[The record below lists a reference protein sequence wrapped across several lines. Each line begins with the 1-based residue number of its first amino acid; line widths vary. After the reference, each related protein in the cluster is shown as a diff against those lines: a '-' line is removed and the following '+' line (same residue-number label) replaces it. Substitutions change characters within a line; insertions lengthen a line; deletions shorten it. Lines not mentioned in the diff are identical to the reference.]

1 MAKWF
6 GDIDWEYDFPLE
18 DVVDPHFK
26 FYTVLVMLLGRFH
39 TCRLLSLTARRA
51 CFLLVNRWTSKPS

>member
-1 MAKWF
+1 MYNHLLMAKWF
-6 GDIDWEYDFPLE
+6 GDIDWEYDFP
-18 DVVDPHFK
+18 HFK
-26 FYTVLVMLLGRFH
+26 FYTLLVMLLSRFH